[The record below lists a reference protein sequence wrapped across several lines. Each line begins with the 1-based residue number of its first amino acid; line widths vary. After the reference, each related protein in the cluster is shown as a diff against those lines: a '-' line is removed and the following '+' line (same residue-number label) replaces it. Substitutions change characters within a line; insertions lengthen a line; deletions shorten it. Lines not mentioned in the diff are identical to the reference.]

1 MRHLLVFAALCC
13 LSLPPVFGRDLEIFF
28 LDVEGGQSTLIVT
41 PAHQSLLVDTGWA
54 DFSGRDAD
62 RIVAA
67 AKKAGV
73 KRIDYLVITHHHAD
87 HVGGVPNLVQRMHVG
102 TFIDHGPTVETG
114 KNAQKLY
121 RDYLSAIGSSEHK
134 IAKPGE
140 KIPLK
145 GVDVEIVAAGGEHI
159 TQPLPGGGQPNPYCA
174 SVQPRADDPSE
185 NARSTGFVLTY
196 GKFRFIDLGDLTWN
210 KEMGLVCPNNLL
222 GTVDVYLTTHHGLS
236 QSNNPAIVDALHP
249 RVAIMNNGAKKGGSP
264 EAWTIVK
271 HSPGLEDLWQ
281 LHYAMAGGKDHNV
294 ADAFIANVDEKCQG
308 MYISLT
314 ATSDGG
320 FVITNSRNKYKKVYP
335 PR

>member
-1 MRHLLVFAALCC
+1 
-13 LSLPPVFGRDLEIFF
+13 
-28 LDVEGGQSTLIVT
+28 VT
-41 PAHQSLLVDTGWA
+41 PSRQSLLVDTGWA

-87 HVGGVPNLVQRMHVG
+87 HVGGVPNLVERMPVG
-102 TFIDHGPTVETG
+102 TFIDHGPTVEKG
-114 KNAQKLY
+114 KRAQEFY
-121 RDYLSAIGSSEHK
+121 SAYLKAIGSSEHK
-134 IAKPGE
+134 VSKPGQ

-159 TQPLPGGGQPNPYCA
+159 ATPLLGAGQPNPYCA
-174 SVQPRADDPSE
+174 SVQRREDDPSE

-210 KEMGLVCPNNLL
+210 KEMDLVCPNNLL
-222 GTVDVYLTTHHGLS
+222 GTVDVYLTTHHGLDK
-236 QSNNPAIVDALHP
+236 SNNPAIVDALHP
-249 RVAIMNNGAKKGGSP
+249 RVAIMPNGARKGGSV
-264 EAWTIVK
+264 EAWTTVK

-308 MYISLT
+308 KYISLT

-320 FVITNSRNKYKKVYP
+320 FTVTNSRNGYKKIYP

>member
-1 MRHLLVFAALCC
+1 MRNLLFFLALCC
-13 LSLPPVFGRDLEIFF
+13 LALPPVFGRDLEIFF

-41 PAHQSLLVDTGWA
+41 PSRQSLLVDTGWA

-73 KRIDYLVITHHHAD
+73 KRIDYLVVTHHHAD
-87 HVGGVPNLVQRMHVG
+87 HVGGVPNLVERMPVG

-114 KNAQKLY
+114 KQAKALY
-121 RDYLSAIGSSEHK
+121 DAYLKAIGSSEHK
-134 IAKPGE
+134 VAKPGD

-159 TQPLPGGGQPNPYCA
+159 TTPLAGAGQPNSYCA

-210 KEMGLVCPNNLL
+210 KEMSLVCPNNLL
-222 GTVDVYLTTHHGLS
+222 GTVDVYLTTHHGLN

-249 RVAIMNNGAKKGGSP
+249 RVAIMNNGARKGGSA
-264 EAWTIVK
+264 EAWTTVK
-271 HSPGLEDLWQ
+271 HSPGIEDLWQ
-281 LHYAMAGGKDHNV
+281 LHFAMAGGKDHNV
-294 ADAFIANVDEKCQG
+294 ADAFIANIDEKCQG
-308 MYISLT
+308 KYISLT
-314 ATSDGG
+314 ATADGG
-320 FVITNSRNKYKKVYP
+320 FEVTNSRNKYKKVYP